1 MKHYTREEL
10 ELYRNGQM
18 SVLGR
23 IGCSSHL
30 KECETCS
37 KLLEELQ
44 EDDQLI
50 ARIRSSIQLYE
61 QLSPVK
67 PMPSNI

>member
-23 IGCSSHL
+23 ISCSSHL
-30 KECETCS
+30 KECDECS

-44 EDDQLI
+44 EDDRLI
-50 ARIRSSIQLYE
+50 ANLRSSVQLYQE
-61 QLSPVK
+61 LSKDEPPQTK
-67 PMPSNI
+67 

>member
-1 MKHYTREEL
+1 MKHYTQEEL

-23 IGCSSHL
+23 ISSSSHL
-30 KECETCS
+30 KECDECS

-44 EDDQLI
+44 EDDRLI
-50 ARIRSSIQLYE
+50 ANLRSSVQLY
-61 QLSPVK
+61 QKLSQAAPQQSK
-67 PMPSNI
+67 

>member
-23 IGCSSHL
+23 IACSSHL
-30 KECETCS
+30 RGCRECT
-37 KLLEELQ
+37 KIMDELR
-44 EDDQLI
+44 EDDKLI
-50 ARIRSSIQLYE
+50 ANLRSSVQLF
-61 QLSPVK
+61 QVLSEEAPLK
-67 PMPSNI
+67 TN

>member
-23 IGCSSHL
+23 IACTSHL
-30 KECETCS
+30 RECPECM
-37 KLLEELQ
+37 KIMEELK
-44 EDDQLI
+44 EDDVLI
-50 ARIRSSIQLYE
+50 ANLRSSVQQYQALLGE
-61 QLSPVK
+61 EPLK
-67 PMPSNI
+67 TN